1 MEKRK
6 ISLALQI
13 VISVLVVIAAVLLY
27 IQQMNNAVAT
37 NTMATI
43 QELSQHDKRSIES
56 FIETCWKNLDA
67 ITRRFVSYNCTTLV
81 DIQNRMNLE
90 CATAISEF
98 SHMYLVAEDGAIYTD
113 KYVTYDPKL
122 DPSDEKVDLLSLFA
136 NDKEHIVIRR
146 RDMLAGNGDTNEYI
160 LYGVR
165 LNDFQVEGVP
175 MRALIGL
182 TDISVLQQHIIL
194 NSFEKNGVRR
204 GYSTIMRRNGDFIT
218 SPEETHPFHTSN
230 NLYSYF
236 SKGYKISIT
245 TDEINKKMRDG
256 ETFHFDYID
265 DDNNKQILLLTPFGN
280 GIDWYFVM
288 MVNNVAFTEQSSQ
301 FILSST
307 IMLTVVMSAAIL
319 LMLALT
325 ISRETTI
332 RAMEKAKGQSEFL
345 SNMSHE
351 IRTPLNGLIGLNHLI
366 TIHIDED
373 DPEQREQ
380 IRDWL
385 RKSNSTANYLLSLV
399 NDILDMSKLQSGKA
413 DIVNEPLL
421 VKTIIDAIWSMQRDN
436 VEGRGIHFIVKED
449 IKYPCVVGDAVRIK
463 QILMNIVGN
472 AAKFTPEGGSITFSV
487 RQEKLGDYGMV
498 RTIYR
503 CEDTGVG
510 MSKEFAEKIFDA
522 FSQERNKN
530 SNSVKGTGL
539 GMAISKLLVQA
550 MGGTI
555 TVESEL
561 GKGSIF
567 TVVLPAQTADG
578 IRLSLEQTNEMMAM
592 KDTVMNSERPMKILL
607 AEDNELNAEIL
618 IEILETE
625 GFEVVHAPNGQISVD
640 IFAKSQ
646 INEFDII
653 LMDMQMPVL
662 NGCAAAQE
670 IRRLKRPDAKTVT
683 IFACTANTFQEDRD
697 RALKS
702 GMNDFLAKPIDV
714 KILVQ
719 KLSAIVAKQN
729 YDKAETLSEDDQNQ
743 IS

>member
-1 MEKRK
+1 MKKKK
-6 ISLALQI
+6 IYIVFQI
-13 VISVLVVIAAVLLY
+13 IISIFVVIAAVFLY

-37 NTMATI
+37 NTMDTI

-56 FIETCWKNLDA
+56 FIETSWKNLDA
-67 ITRRFVSYNCTTLV
+67 IRKRFVSYNCTTLA

-113 KYVTYDPKL
+113 KYVTYDPEL
-122 DPSDEKVDLLSLFA
+122 DSSDEKVDLLSLFA
-136 NDKEHIVIRR
+136 NDKERIVIRR
-146 RDMLAGNGDTNEYI
+146 RDMLADNGDTNEYI

-165 LNDFQVEGVP
+165 LNDFQVEGVS

-182 TDISVLQQHIIL
+182 TEISVLQQHIIL

-204 GYSTIMRRNGDFIT
+204 GYSTIIRKNGDFIT
-218 SPEETHPFHTSN
+218 TPEEKHPFHMSD
-230 NLYSYF
+230 NLYRYF

-245 TDEINKKMRDG
+245 TDEINEKMRNR
-256 ETFHFDYID
+256 ETFHFDYVD
-265 DDNNKQILLLTPFGN
+265 DENNKQILLLTPFGN

-325 ISRETTI
+325 ISREATI

-366 TIHIDED
+366 TLHID
-373 DPEQREQ
+373 DPGRRGQ
-380 IRDWL
+380 IQDWL

-421 VKTIIDAIWSMQRDN
+421 IETIVDAIWSMQRDN
-436 VEGRGIHFIVKED
+436 VEGRGIHFIVNQN
-449 IKYPCVVGDAVRIK
+449 ILYPCVVGDAVRIK
-463 QILMNIVGN
+463 QVLMNIVGN

-487 RQEKLGDYGMV
+487 EQEKIGEGDMV

-503 CEDTGVG
+503 CKDTGVG
-510 MSKEFAEKIFDA
+510 MSKEFTEKIFDA

-550 MGGTI
+550 MGGDI

-561 GKGSIF
+561 GKGTTF
-567 TVVLPAQTADG
+567 TVALPAQIAEDFH
-578 IRLSLEQTNEMMAM
+578 LPVEQTDEVTAM
-592 KDTVMNSERPMKILL
+592 ENAVLQSKRPTKILL
-607 AEDNELNAEIL
+607 AEDNALNAEIL
-618 IEILETE
+618 IEILQAE
-625 GFEVVHAPNGQISVD
+625 GLEVVHAQNGQISVD
-640 IFAKSQ
+640 IFSKSQ
-646 INEFDII
+646 INEFTII
-653 LMDMQMPVL
+653 LMDMQMPVMD
-662 NGCAAAQE
+662 GCAAAAE

-714 KILVQ
+714 NILLQ
-719 KLSAIVAKQN
+719 KLSAILTKQN
-729 YDKAETLSEDDQNQ
+729 LNETD
-743 IS
+743 ISLKDT

>member
-1 MEKRK
+1 MKKKK
-6 ISLALQI
+6 IYIVFQI
-13 VISVLVVIAAVLLY
+13 IISIFVVIAAVFLY

-37 NTMATI
+37 NTMDTI

-56 FIETCWKNLDA
+56 FIETSWKNLDA
-67 ITRRFVSYNCTTLV
+67 IRKRFVSYNCTTLA

-98 SHMYLVAEDGAIYTD
+98 SHMYLLAENGAIYTD

-136 NDKEHIVIRR
+136 NDKERIVIRR

-165 LNDFQVEGVP
+165 LNDFQVEGVS

-182 TDISVLQQHIIL
+182 TEISVLQQHIIL

-204 GYSTIMRRNGDFIT
+204 GYSTIIRKNGDFIT
-218 SPEETHPFHTSN
+218 TPEEKHPFHMSD
-230 NLYSYF
+230 NLYRYF

-245 TDEINKKMRDG
+245 TDEINEKMRNR
-256 ETFHFDYID
+256 ETFHFDYVD
-265 DDNNKQILLLTPFGN
+265 DENNKQILLLTPFGN

-325 ISRETTI
+325 ISREATI

-366 TIHIDED
+366 TLHID
-373 DPEQREQ
+373 DPGRRGQ
-380 IRDWL
+380 IQDWL

-421 VKTIIDAIWSMQRDN
+421 IETIVDAIWSMQRDN
-436 VEGRGIHFIVKED
+436 VEGRGIHFIVNQN
-449 IKYPCVVGDAVRIK
+449 ILYPCVVGDAVRIK
-463 QILMNIVGN
+463 QVLMNIVGN

-487 RQEKLGDYGMV
+487 EQEKIGEGDMV

-503 CEDTGVG
+503 CKDTGVG
-510 MSKEFAEKIFDA
+510 MSKEFTEKIFDA

-550 MGGTI
+550 MGGDI

-561 GKGSIF
+561 GKGTTF
-567 TVVLPAQTADG
+567 TVALPAQIAEDFH
-578 IRLSLEQTNEMMAM
+578 LPVEQTDEVTAM
-592 KDTVMNSERPMKILL
+592 ENAVLQSKRPTKILL
-607 AEDNELNAEIL
+607 AEDNALNAEIL
-618 IEILETE
+618 IEILQAE
-625 GFEVVHAPNGQISVD
+625 GLEVVHAQNGQISVD
-640 IFAKSQ
+640 IFSKSQ
-646 INEFDII
+646 INEFTII
-653 LMDMQMPVL
+653 LMDMQMPVMD
-662 NGCAAAQE
+662 GCAAAAE

-714 KILVQ
+714 NILLQ
-719 KLSAIVAKQN
+719 KLSAILTKQN
-729 YDKAETLSEDDQNQ
+729 LNETD
-743 IS
+743 ISLKDT

>member
-1 MEKRK
+1 MKKKK
-6 ISLALQI
+6 IYIVFQI
-13 VISVLVVIAAVLLY
+13 IISIFVVIAAVFLY

-37 NTMATI
+37 NTMDTI

-56 FIETCWKNLDA
+56 FIETSWKNLDA
-67 ITRRFVSYNCTTLV
+67 IRKRFVSYNCTTLA

-136 NDKEHIVIRR
+136 NDKERIVIRR

-165 LNDFQVEGVP
+165 LNDFQVEGVS

-182 TDISVLQQHIIL
+182 TEISVLQQHIIL

-204 GYSTIMRRNGDFIT
+204 GYSTIIRKNGDFIT
-218 SPEETHPFHTSN
+218 TPEKKHPFHMSD
-230 NLYSYF
+230 NLYRYF

-245 TDEINKKMRDG
+245 TEEINEKMRNR
-256 ETFHFDYID
+256 ETFHFDYVD
-265 DDNNKQILLLTPFGN
+265 DENNKQILLLTPFGN

-325 ISRETTI
+325 ISREATI

-366 TIHIDED
+366 TLHID
-373 DPEQREQ
+373 DPGRRGQ
-380 IRDWL
+380 IQDWL

-421 VKTIIDAIWSMQRDN
+421 IETIVDAIWSMQRDN
-436 VEGRGIHFIVKED
+436 VEGRGIHFIVNQN
-449 IKYPCVVGDAVRIK
+449 ILYPCVVGDAVRIK
-463 QILMNIVGN
+463 QVLMNIVGN

-487 RQEKLGDYGMV
+487 EQEKIGEGDMV

-503 CEDTGVG
+503 CKDTGVG
-510 MSKEFAEKIFDA
+510 MSKEFTEKIFDA

-550 MGGTI
+550 MGGDI

-561 GKGSIF
+561 GKGTTF
-567 TVVLPAQTADG
+567 TVALPAQIAEDFH
-578 IRLSLEQTNEMMAM
+578 LPVEQTDEVTAM
-592 KDTVMNSERPMKILL
+592 ENAVLQSKRPTKILL
-607 AEDNELNAEIL
+607 AEDNALNAEIL
-618 IEILETE
+618 IEILQAE
-625 GFEVVHAPNGQISVD
+625 GLEVVHAQNGQISVD
-640 IFAKSQ
+640 IFSKSQ
-646 INEFDII
+646 INEFTII
-653 LMDMQMPVL
+653 LMDMQMPVMD
-662 NGCAAAQE
+662 GCAAAAE

-714 KILVQ
+714 NILLQ
-719 KLSAIVAKQN
+719 KLSAILTKQN
-729 YDKAETLSEDDQNQ
+729 LNETD
-743 IS
+743 ISLKDT

>member
-1 MEKRK
+1 MKKKK
-6 ISLALQI
+6 IYIVFQI
-13 VISVLVVIAAVLLY
+13 IISIFVVIAAVFLY

-37 NTMATI
+37 NTMDTI

-56 FIETCWKNLDA
+56 FIETSWKNLDA
-67 ITRRFVSYNCTTLV
+67 IRKRFVSYNCTTLA

-136 NDKEHIVIRR
+136 NDKERIVIRR

-165 LNDFQVEGVP
+165 LNDFQVEGVS

-182 TDISVLQQHIIL
+182 TEISVLQQHIIL

-204 GYSTIMRRNGDFIT
+204 GYSTIIRKNGDFIT
-218 SPEETHPFHTSN
+218 TPEEKHPFHMSD
-230 NLYSYF
+230 NLYRYF

-245 TDEINKKMRDG
+245 TEEINEKMRNR
-256 ETFHFDYID
+256 ETFHFDYVD
-265 DDNNKQILLLTPFGN
+265 DENNKQILLLTPFGN

-325 ISRETTI
+325 ISREATI
-332 RAMEKAKGQSEFL
+332 RVMEKAKGQSEFL

-366 TIHIDED
+366 TLHID
-373 DPEQREQ
+373 DPGRRGQ
-380 IRDWL
+380 IQDWL

-421 VKTIIDAIWSMQRDN
+421 IETIVDAIWSMQRDN
-436 VEGRGIHFIVKED
+436 VEGRGIHFIVNQN
-449 IKYPCVVGDAVRIK
+449 ILYPCVVGDAVRIK
-463 QILMNIVGN
+463 QVLMNIVGN

-487 RQEKLGDYGMV
+487 EQEKIGEGDMV

-503 CEDTGVG
+503 CKDTGVG
-510 MSKEFAEKIFDA
+510 MSKEFTEKIFDA

-550 MGGTI
+550 MGGAI
-555 TVESEL
+555 TVKSEL
-561 GKGSIF
+561 GKGTTF
-567 TVVLPAQTADG
+567 TVALPAQIAEDFH
-578 IRLSLEQTNEMMAM
+578 LPVEQTDEVTAM
-592 KDTVMNSERPMKILL
+592 ENAVLQSKRPTKILL
-607 AEDNELNAEIL
+607 AEDNALNAEIL
-618 IEILETE
+618 IEILQAE
-625 GFEVVHAPNGQISVD
+625 GLEVVHAQNGQISVD
-640 IFAKSQ
+640 IFSKSQ
-646 INEFDII
+646 INEFTII
-653 LMDMQMPVL
+653 LMDMQMPVMD
-662 NGCAAAQE
+662 GCAAAAE

-714 KILVQ
+714 NILLQ
-719 KLSAIVAKQN
+719 KLSAILTKQN
-729 YDKAETLSEDDQNQ
+729 LNETD
-743 IS
+743 ISLKNT